1 MPKYIKIIFF
11 KKIIFEISASKQFKT
26 YKKKF
31 IFNNFFLISQ
41 EYSANRVTKHL
52 LSMSS
57 NSDAPSQSENYFRK
71 CHNGT

>member
-1 MPKYIKIIFF
+1 MPKYIKIIFL
-11 KKIIFEISASKQFKT
+11 KKIIFEISASKQFKI
-26 YKKKF
+26 YKRNLF
-31 IFNNFFLISQ
+31 LTIFFLISQ
-41 EYSANRVTKHL
+41 EYSANRVIKHL